1 MILNN
6 QALEAKKR
14 ELEERERLYQASL
27 RAFKEEEE
35 AVEKYYNDGEQAL
48 AKSVELMFKDQPFKF
63 LARLTEDRQHV
74 EIWSS
79 RSNILVGKYTKL
91 PNNLFQNVGGTL
103 AGLLRDEEI
112 LLSKMKEAIFKTME
126 NCFK

>member
-1 MILNN
+1 MIYNQ

-14 ELEERERLYQASL
+14 ELEERERLYEASL
-27 RAFKEEEE
+27 K
-35 AVEKYYNDGEQAL
+35 AVEDEENRIKKYYDEGEQAL
-48 AKSVELMFKDQPFKF
+48 AKSVELMFTNQPFKF
-63 LARLTEDRQHV
+63 LARLTEDKQHV